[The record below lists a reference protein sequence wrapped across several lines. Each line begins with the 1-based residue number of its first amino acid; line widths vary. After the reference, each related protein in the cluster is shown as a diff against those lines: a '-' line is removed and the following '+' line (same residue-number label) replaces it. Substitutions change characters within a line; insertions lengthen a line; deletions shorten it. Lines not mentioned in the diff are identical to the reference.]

1 VDAQTSFHFRQEFE
15 SIMAGKP
22 PSRERLESIAANYSV
37 PPDRRVDPST
47 IAWIDDPFLADIHLR
62 YTPARKPSPL
72 AQVLAF
78 GERVA
83 AEVARTTGGM

>member
-1 VDAQTSFHFRQEFE
+1 
-15 SIMAGKP
+15 MAGKP
-22 PSRERLESIAANYSV
+22 PSRERLESIAANYSA
-37 PPDRRVDPST
+37 PRDRCVDPAKV
-47 IAWIDDPFLADIHLR
+47 AWIDDPFLADIHLR
-62 YTPARKPSPL
+62 YSARKPSPL